1 MTEQPVAYLRDLACV
16 IIVRELAGCHV
27 IDEQMRPGPQGG
39 DRGVESLPLP
49 ALGISE
55 DQVET
60 ADASGD
66 LHRVADQKCDPGR
79 PGVLRGQRRGGG
91 VDLDGDDLHVIAALQ
106 AVRDPGRAGARSG
119 AKLKHASLRRNR
131 RGQDSEQP
139 AGAGIARHGESGVL
153 RPFSG
158 HADRFWQ
165 HARSLFSLRNL

>member
-1 MTEQPVAYLRDLACV
+1 VG
-16 IIVRELAGCHV
+16 IVRELAGCHV

-66 LHRVADQKCDPGR
+66 LHRVADQERDPGR
-79 PGVLRGQRRGGG
+79 PGMLRGQRRGRG